1 MSHRTARRI
10 LAVVLS
16 VLPAVALAGQQGADA
31 WYGQLGAKAKDF
43 EPFTAYKGSFQL
55 DVPKGWQVAPGH
67 AGTLFVVAEKTKRD
81 QAGAAI
87 VLEHMRLQAAVDPS
101 ILPSLGAELLK
112 DVQARE
118 SRGSGFA
125 QQVISSGGNSLILIQ
140 YDRPALGSGQ
150 DHVVQ
155 YSVVQGT
162 TLYHMICIAPRDAIE
177 KYRPIFA
184 YVAASFIPVKSGS

>member
-1 MSHRTARRI
+1 MSHRTVRRI
-10 LAVVLS
+10 LAVVFS
-16 VLPAVALAGQQGADA
+16 ALPVIAVAAQQGAEA
-31 WYGQLGAKAKDF
+31 WYGRLAAKAKDF
-43 EPFTAYKGSFQL
+43 EPFTAYRGSFQL
-55 DVPKGWQVAPGH
+55 DLPKGWQVAPGH
-67 AGTLFVVAEKTKRD
+67 AGTLVVVVEKTKKD
-81 QAGAAI
+81 QAGAEI
-87 VLEHMRLQAAVDPS
+87 LLEHMRLQAAVDPS

-118 SRGSGFA
+118 SGASGFA
-125 QQVISSGGNSLILIQ
+125 QQVINSGGNSLILIQ

-155 YSVVQGT
+155 YSVVQAT
-162 TLYHMICIAPRDAIE
+162 TLYHLICIAPREAIE